1 MDPPTPALSRP
12 EFRLPQS
19 HEAFTRANR
28 VIPGGVN
35 SPARAFGAVG
45 GEPPFIARAAGAR
58 LHDIDGHS
66 YIDYVGSW
74 GPMILGH
81 AHPAVRAAVAG
92 ALELGSSF
100 GAPTIREIEI
110 AELVAG
116 AFPSI
121 EKVRFV
127 SSGTEA
133 SMSAVRLA
141 RGATGRSKIIKMTG
155 HYHGHVDALL
165 VQAGSAATTLGT
177 PNSPG
182 VTQGSV
188 QDTILCPFND
198 VQAVA
203 EVLARF
209 PGQVAAVILEPIAGN
224 MGLVPPRP
232 GYLAALREL
241 TASDGCLL
249 VFDEVMTGFRV
260 AYGGAQELFG
270 ITPDLTVL
278 GKIVGGGL
286 PAAAYGASAAL
297 MDQISPAG
305 PIYQAGTLS
314 GNPLAMAAGL
324 ATLRSLR
331 DDPPY
336 ERLEALSARLAEG
349 LDRAATDAG
358 IPHVVQRTGSM
369 LTLFFHDGPVHDYDE
384 ALRSDTRLFARFFWE
399 MLARGVYL
407 PCSQFEAAFV
417 SAAHTT
423 DDIDRTIEAAR
434 EALALV
440 PRLERRRTHARDCR
454 AATGAGD
461 PAIDRAV
468 SSSVIG
474 SSGRALLRASP

>member
-1 MDPPTPALSRP
+1 M
-12 EFRLPQS
+12 
-19 HEAFTRANR
+19 
-28 VIPGGVN
+28 IPGGVN

-45 GEPPFIARAAGAR
+45 GEPPFIARAEGAY
-58 LHDIDGHS
+58 LHDVDGHS

-81 AHPAVRAAVAG
+81 VHPSVCEAVAA
-92 ALELGSSF
+92 ALAQGSSF
-100 GAPTIREIEI
+100 GAPTLREIDI
-110 AELVAG
+110 AETVA
-116 AFPSI
+116 AAVPSI

-133 SMSAVRLA
+133 SMSAIRLA

-155 HYHGHVDALL
+155 HYHGHVDSLL

-182 VTQGSV
+182 VTEGCV
-188 QDTILCPFND
+188 QDTILCPFNN

-203 EVLARF
+203 DALARF
-209 PGQVAAVILEPIAGN
+209 PRQVAAVILEPIAGN

-232 GYLAALREL
+232 GYLEALREL
-241 TASDGCLL
+241 TERDGCLL
-249 VFDEVMTGFRV
+249 IFDEVMTGFRV
-260 AYGGAQELFG
+260 AFGGAQELFG
-270 ITPDLTVL
+270 ITPDITVL

-286 PAAAYGASAAL
+286 PAAAYGAPGAL
-297 MDQISPAG
+297 MNHISPAG

-324 ATLRSLR
+324 ATLRLLR
-331 DDPPY
+331 DEPPY
-336 ERLEALSARLAEG
+336 QRLELLSARLAEG

-369 LTLFFHDGPVHDYDE
+369 LTLFFHNGPVHDYDR
-384 ALRSDTRLFARFFWE
+384 ALESDTRLFARYFWE

-417 SAAHTT
+417 SAAHTEA
-423 DDIDRTIEAAR
+423 DIDRTIEAAR
-434 EALALV
+434 EALAV
-440 PRLERRRTHARDCR
+440 ARD
-454 AATGAGD
+454 
-461 PAIDRAV
+461 
-468 SSSVIG
+468 
-474 SSGRALLRASP
+474 